1 MLEIS
6 FALPEPIHIRK
17 YKFTRRQQDSKS
29 NNLIVRQASYRIN
42 STSNSHTDHSLA
54 SIDNVFFSLRLSGL
68 LKVQVNQI
76 RVTGYLKS
84 TMVLYE
90 ISIDI

>member
-42 STSNSHTDHSLA
+42 STSHSHTDHSLA
-54 SIDNVFFSLRLSGL
+54 SIDNVFATSVWVVKG
-68 LKVQVNQI
+68 
-76 RVTGYLKS
+76 TGKPNKS
-84 TMVLYE
+84 DWIFKINDGTL
-90 ISIDI
+90 